1 MQHAPVKYSDLSKDS
16 TKASNLYLGAAEYK
30 PAVPEPKMKLC
41 STTTLEKTFANKSQ
55 RKTPKILRIIATVDD
70 KQDNRLRE
78 AEGGDL
84 GVLRWDCM
92 QEYLGSTVHDA
103 LLVP

>member
-70 KQDNRLRE
+70 KQDKRE
-78 AEGGDL
+78 AEGVTWEFCG
-84 GVLRWDCM
+84 GIVCKSISVQQYM
-92 QEYLGSTVHDA
+92 MH
-103 LLVP
+103 